1 MLSDFALISV
11 LLVAAHLLRAAVP
24 LLSRYL
30 IPTSMIAGILA
41 LALGPGGYDLLPF
54 ARDAAGKASLLAYP
68 GILITLLFATLL
80 LGHRPTIGLKA
91 AWRASSSS
99 FLYNM
104 ASEVMQYGVVIC
116 LGLALLATVFVGLRP
131 EFIVMLPSSFA
142 GGHGTAALFADAL
155 PDWDAA
161 RSVGFT
167 FATIGILFAVFG
179 GLAII
184 NLARRRG
191 WVKTPTDAAA
201 TAATHSSFLPR
212 EAQEPIGRATVN
224 GMALDAL
231 AWHVALVLGVY
242 GAAMACLPPLREL
255 LPANFVLP
263 AFGVAMV
270 LGWLTQSALNAV
282 KLGEY
287 VDQQLISR
295 IGGLLADYLVAFGI
309 ASINVQIVLDY
320 ALPILIFSLLGLAIC
335 TSWMLIVAPRVFGER
350 WFNSAIFTYGWNTG
364 TIAFGVALL
373 RVVDTRKDSR
383 VLADYGIAYIAIG
396 PLEALLY
403 TVVLAA
409 LGTGQLLVLG
419 IALIAIALALAALA
433 IWRARRALAVFLC
446 LPLTLGLCPNDL
458 QAAAPKTE
466 TRVEQSIA
474 EVVAAM
480 TTEEKVNLVVGTGV
494 TLRELVLPA
503 EFQRPTTGDQ
513 SLRIKGAGAETYPI
527 PRLGIPSIT
536 LADGPAGLRID
547 PYREGTTKDFFAS
560 AFPIGSLLAASWDTD
575 LVTRVGSAMGRE
587 ARAYGVDV
595 ILAPALNMHR
605 NPLGGRNFEYYSE
618 DPLLSGRMA
627 AAMVDGIQSEG
638 VGATLKHFVANDH
651 EWNRFTIDV
660 RLGERALRE
669 IYLRPFEIAIR
680 EAEPWAVMSSYNKV
694 NGTYTSE
701 SPRLLTDILR
711 NELGFRGV
719 VMTDWF
725 GGVNP
730 LAQVNAGNDLLT
742 PGTILQQRTLQGAAA
757 AGKLPPEILDR
768 NVSRILELVRRTP
781 SYRGVTPSN
790 NPDLAAHALVAR
802 AAAEGGMVLLQN
814 NNALPLASGVRIA
827 LVGNGAYSTFIG
839 GSGSGDVNEAYVISI
854 AEGLSA
860 AGFSIDRLIAENY
873 AARIKSAQA
882 RRGTPQ
888 SLLPQPMI
896 VETLIATD
904 GIERSA
910 RENDAAILVI
920 GRKSG
925 EFADRSKAAGDFAL
939 NDTEL
944 AHLRDLSRSFRAQQK
959 PLIVVLNIGGVI
971 ETASWKNFA
980 DAILLAWQPGQEAGH
995 AVAAVLGGEV
1005 NPSGKLPTT
1014 FPIAL
1019 ADVPSSKNFPG
1030 RALLGPDPNARGLF
1044 AVTDR
1049 AAEIVYDDDIW
1060 VGYRYFNSR
1069 RAPVSFPFG
1078 FGLSYTRFDYS
1089 KPRMKTRLFKN
1100 PVAVN
1105 VTVKNA
1111 GRVPGREVVQ
1121 IYVSPPDLAESAGAP
1136 SRPALELR
1144 AFAKTKLLKPGESE
1158 TLKLSLSARDFAFFD
1173 EPSSSWRVEPG
1184 QYTVRIGASSADI
1197 RSALQL
1203 EVKRG
1208 VAVP

>member
-11 LLVAAHLLRAAVP
+11 LLIAAHLLRAAVP
-24 LLSRYL
+24 ALSRFL

-41 LALGPGGYDLLPF
+41 LALGPGGYNLLPF
-54 ARDAAGKASLLAYP
+54 ARDAAGKADLLAYP

-80 LGHRPTIGLKA
+80 LGHRPTISLKT
-91 AWRASSSS
+91 AWHASSSS
-99 FLYNM
+99 FLYNL

-116 LGLALLATVFVGLRP
+116 LGVTLLATLFVDLRP
-131 EFIVMLPSSFA
+131 EFIVMLPSGFA

-155 PDWDAA
+155 PHWEAA

-184 NLARRRG
+184 NTARRRG
-191 WVKTPTDAAA
+191 WVKTPTDPASAAA
-201 TAATHSSFLPR
+201 AQSTFLPR

-224 GMALDAL
+224 GMALDSL

-242 GAAMACLPPLREL
+242 GMTMVCMPQLRDW

-270 LGWLTQSALNAV
+270 LGWLTQAALNAG

-287 VDQQLISR
+287 VDQQIISR

-320 ALPILIFSLLGLAIC
+320 ALPIMVFSLLGLVIC
-335 TSWMLIVAPRVFGER
+335 MSWMLIVAPRVFGER
-350 WFNSAIFTYGWNTG
+350 WFDNAIFTYGWNTG

-373 RVVDTRKDSR
+373 RIVDTRKDSR
-383 VLADYGIAYIAIG
+383 VLADYGIAFIAIG

-403 TVVLAA
+403 TIVLTA
-409 LGTGQLLVLG
+409 LATGQLLMLG
-419 IALIAIALALAALA
+419 IALIVSALALAALA
-433 IWRARRALAVFLC
+433 IWRARRAFAVLLC
-446 LPLTLGLCPNDL
+446 LPLALAAYPNQL
-458 QAAAPKTE
+458 QAAEAPTKT
-466 TRVEQSIA
+466 IA
-474 EVVAAM
+474 EIVAAM

-503 EFQRPTTGDQ
+503 EFQRPTTGDKP
-513 SLRIKGAGAETYPI
+513 LRIQGAGAETYPI
-527 PRLGIPSIT
+527 ARLGIPAIT

-547 PYREGTTKDFFAS
+547 PHREGTTQDFFAS
-560 AFPIGSLLAASWDTD
+560 AFPIGSALAASWDTD
-575 LVTRVGSAMGRE
+575 LVRRVGSAMGSE

-595 ILAPALNMHR
+595 ILAPALNIHR

-627 AAMVDGIQSEG
+627 ASMVKGIQSEG

-660 RLGERALRE
+660 RLSERALRE
-669 IYLRPFEIAIR
+669 IYLRPFEIAVR

-711 NELGFRGV
+711 NELGFSGM

-725 GGVNP
+725 GGVDP

-742 PGTILQQRTLQGAAA
+742 PGTIFQQRTLLDAVA
-757 AGKLPPEILDR
+757 AGKLPPDILDR
-768 NVSRILELVRRTP
+768 NVSRILELIRRTP
-781 SYRGVTPSN
+781 SHRGITPTN
-790 NPDLAAHALVAR
+790 HPDLAAHALIAR
-802 AAAEGGMVLLQN
+802 EAAAAGMVLLQN
-814 NNALPLASGVRIA
+814 NNALPLRSGARIA
-827 LVGNGAYSTFIG
+827 LVGNAAYATVIG
-839 GSGSGDVNEAYVISI
+839 GTGSGDVNEAYAVSI
-854 AEGLSA
+854 AEGLSE
-860 AGFSIDRLIAENY
+860 AGFSVDRSL
-873 AARIKSAQA
+873 AAHYDALIKSTRA

-888 SLLPQPMI
+888 SLLPKPMSA
-896 VETLIATD
+896 ETPIAMD
-904 GIERSA
+904 RIERSA
-910 RENDAAILVI
+910 LENDAAILVI
-920 GRKSG
+920 GRNSG

-939 NDTEL
+939 NESEVMQ
-944 AHLRDLSRSFRAQQK
+944 LRAWSRHFRARQK
-959 PLIVVLNIGGVI
+959 PFVVVLNVGGVI
-971 ETASWKNFA
+971 ETASWKDLA
-980 DAILLAWQPGQEAGH
+980 DSIVLAWQPGQEAGH
-995 AVAAVLGGEV
+995 AVAAILAGQI

-1019 ADVPSSKNFPG
+1019 ADTPSSKNFPG
-1030 RALLGPDPNARGLF
+1030 RTLLGPDPKARGLF

-1049 AAEIVYDDDIW
+1049 AAEIVYEDDIW
-1060 VGYRYFNSR
+1060 VGYRHFSTR
-1069 RAPVSFPFG
+1069 RVPVSFPFG
-1078 FGLSYTRFDYS
+1078 FGLSFTRFDYS
-1089 KPRMKTRLFKN
+1089 KPRIASRLFED
-1100 PVAVN
+1100 PVVLD
-1105 VTVKNA
+1105 VKVKNS

-1121 IYVSPPDLAESAGAP
+1121 IYVSPPDEAGNNGTP
-1136 SRPALELR
+1136 QRPTLELR
-1144 AFAKTKLLKPGESE
+1144 TFAKTRLLKPGESE
-1158 TLKLSLSARDFAFFD
+1158 TLRFSLSAQDFAFFD
-1173 EPSSSWRVEPG
+1173 ETVSSWRVPPG
-1184 QYTVRIGASSADI
+1184 KYTLHVGASSADI
-1197 RSALQL
+1197 RGSVQLQVKAGALP
-1203 EVKRG
+1203 R
-1208 VAVP
+1208 